1 MGFAFA
7 PMWEHP
13 GGIEHNT
20 LKFALNDSISK
31 NHNKPWSTLLFRKFL
46 ENDQFKKDYH
56 RCHFIP
62 PCSYSLWN
70 N

>member
-1 MGFAFA
+1 MIWGMFA

-31 NHNKPWSTLLFRKFL
+31 NHNGVFLCLRK
-46 ENDQFKKDYH
+46 
-56 RCHFIP
+56 
-62 PCSYSLWN
+62 
-70 N
+70 